1 MATGLKKKNII
12 FIITC
17 IIILVISLIGIL
29 LKLGIE
35 YYNQYSESSNNKI
48 SKTEFKE
55 KDNKNI
61 EINKELDTEEFKN
74 NMYTFEEDG
83 LYGFKNSYGEI
94 IINPKYDY
102 ADNSSEGLAGVYT
115 NGKYGYIDL
124 TDNLIIENKY
134 DYAEPFTNG
143 LAIVDFEDG
152 KTGIIDKDGNELF
165 RTDKYNLFEIVDN
178 YIAVSNDE
186 DNAQIGYLD
195 IKGNPIGEIKYNSL
209 GGFVNGIAR
218 VEYEGKYGYIN
229 DKGQEIIPLIYDYA
243 DNFKN
248 GYAIVNDG
256 ESSKLIDVN
265 GREVSINS
273 LSFKNT
279 YSGFV
284 DEIIVGQ
291 DINTLESVVLNKDF
305 NELYRLPVG
314 YTFTGEAKSGLRVFY
329 NDYNRLSFM
338 DSKGKQK
345 FEIDNADIWLYD
357 YDVTKDYF
365 VVEKYD
371 KDKSVGVVNINGE
384 EVIPLKYSNIEKVDK
399 FFICTNEGIF
409 GDRIDIYYNDLKI
422 TNNSIKADYIFM
434 VGDGVL
440 SIQKDDK
447 IYYLN
452 KYGEKF

>member
-74 NMYTFEEDG
+74 NIYAFEENG

-94 IINPKYDY
+94 LINPKYDF
-102 ADNSSEGLAGVYT
+102 ADSSSEGLTTVYID
-115 NGKYGYIDL
+115 GKYGYIDSK
-124 TDNLIIENKY
+124 DNLLIENKY

-143 LAIVDFEDG
+143 FAIVDFEDG
-152 KTGIIDKDGNELF
+152 KTGIIDKEGNELF
-165 RTDKYNLFEIVDN
+165 KTDKYNLLEIVDN
-178 YIAVSNDE
+178 YIAVSNNE
-186 DNAQIGYLD
+186 DNTQIGYLD
-195 IKGNPIGEIKYNSL
+195 IKGNQIGEIKYNNL
-209 GGFVNGIAR
+209 WGFVDGIAR

-229 DKGQEIIPLIYDYA
+229 NKGQEIIPLIYEYA
-243 DNFKN
+243 DEFKN
-248 GYAIVNDG
+248 GYAIVNNG
-256 ESSKLIDVN
+256 EKLKLIDTN
-265 GREVSINS
+265 GNEVEIKS
-273 LSFKNT
+273 LSFRNS
-279 YSGFV
+279 YRGFV
-284 DEIIVGQ
+284 DDIIVGQ
-291 DINTLESVVLNKDF
+291 DISTLESVVLNKDF

-314 YTFTGEAKSGLRVFY
+314 YTFTGESKSGLRVFY
-329 NDYNRLSFM
+329 NDYNGLSFM

-365 VVEKYD
+365 VVKKYD
-371 KDKSVGVVNINGE
+371 KDKSVGVVNIDGE
-384 EVIPLKYSNIEKVDK
+384 EVIPLKYSNIEKVDR

-409 GDRIDIYYNDLKI
+409 GDKFDIYYNDLKI

-434 VGDGVL
+434 VGDRVL
-440 SIQKDDK
+440 SIEKDDE

-452 KYGEKF
+452 KHGQKF

>member
-17 IIILVISLIGIL
+17 IIILVISLIGIF
-29 LKLGIE
+29 LKLSIE
-35 YYNQYSESSNNKI
+35 YYNQYSEISNNKI

-61 EINKELDTEEFKN
+61 EINKELDTKEFKN
-74 NMYTFEEDG
+74 NIYAFEENG

-94 IINPKYDY
+94 VINPKYDF
-102 ADNSSEGLAGVYT
+102 ADNSSEGLASVYID
-115 NGKYGYIDL
+115 GKYGYIDSK
-124 TDNLIIENKY
+124 DNLIIENKY
-134 DYAEPFTNG
+134 AYAQSFTNG

-152 KTGIIDKDGNELF
+152 KAGIVDKNGSEIF
-165 RTDKYNLFEIVDN
+165 STDKYKLFQIVDN
-178 YIAVSNDE
+178 YIAVGNNDSGTKM
-186 DNAQIGYLD
+186 GYLD
-195 IKGNPIGEIKYNSL
+195 IKGNPLGEIKYNSL
-209 GGFVNGIAR
+209 WEFVNGIAR

-256 ESSKLIDVN
+256 ESSKLIDIN

-305 NELYRLPVG
+305 KELYRLPTG
-314 YTFTGEAKSGLRVFY
+314 YTFTGEAKSGLSVFY
-329 NDYNRLSFM
+329 NDNNGLSFM

-399 FFICTNEGIF
+399 FFICTIEGIF
-409 GDRIDIYYNDLKI
+409 GDKFDIYYNDLKI
-422 TNNSIKADYIFM
+422 INNSIKADYIFM

-440 SIQKDDK
+440 SIEKDDE

-452 KYGEKF
+452 KHGQKF